1 VASDD
6 AEIHPEHVFSRGG
19 RIRSA
24 AAQSKAQNVSFQQE
38 LDGYGQPW
46 GTDMVG
52 SLMGLC
58 QQAISA
64 VAMQSF
70 TANAAAMDDYGARAQ
85 AMAGNWQQAEDTNTA
100 NAASPR
106 KDLG

>member
-6 AEIHPEHVFSRGG
+6 AEIQPQHVYTQGG

-24 AAQSKAQNVSFQQE
+24 AAQQKALNASFQQE

-46 GTDMVG
+46 GTGMVG
-52 SLMGLC
+52 SLMGVC
-58 QQAISA
+58 FQAISA

-70 TANAAAMDDYGARAQ
+70 TSNAAAMDDHGARVQ
-85 AMAGNWQQAEDTNTA
+85 ALAGNWQQAEDTNTA
-100 NAASPR
+100 NAATPR